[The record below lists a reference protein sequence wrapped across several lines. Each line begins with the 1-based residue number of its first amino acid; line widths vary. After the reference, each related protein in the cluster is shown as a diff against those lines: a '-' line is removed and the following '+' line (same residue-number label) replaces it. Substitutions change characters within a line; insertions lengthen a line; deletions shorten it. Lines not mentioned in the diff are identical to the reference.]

1 MQSKDNTPAAA
12 YHALPDE
19 AYHGQP
25 AGPVAV
31 EIVSTQPPPDFDFKE
46 SGGRFRKGF
55 DPRRHKFTREECSRG
70 FWTAISI
77 WGVSM
82 GDKLHAAGR
91 WPNYRRA

>member
-1 MQSKDNTPAAA
+1 MQNKDNTAAA
-12 YHALPDE
+12 YHAQPDE

-25 AGPVAV
+25 AALPADFAFV
-31 EIVSTQPPPDFDFKE
+31 ENQPPPDFDFKE

-70 FWTAISI
+70 FWTAIAV
-77 WGVSM
+77 WGVGM